1 MQEFGEGTLPMFVVV
16 ITDPSEPF
24 VPPRAVGPFDEY
36 DTAQA
41 FSQTLLDKWE
51 SSGEHAPVA
60 TVTRVEETQPGVVIG
75 EIQP

>member
-1 MQEFGEGTLPMFVVV
+1 MFVVV
-16 ITDPSEPF
+16 ITNPDSPA
-24 VPPRAVGPFDEY
+24 VPPRAVGPFEDY

-51 SSGEHAPVA
+51 SSGEPPPVA
-60 TVTRVEETQPGVVIG
+60 TVTRVEESHPGVVIG

>member
-1 MQEFGEGTLPMFVVV
+1 MFVVV
-16 ITDPSEPF
+16 ITDPNEPF
-24 VPPRAVGPFDEY
+24 VPPRAVGPFDDY

-51 SSGEHAPVA
+51 SSEDHPPTA
-60 TVTRVEETQPGVVIG
+60 TVTRVEESQPGVVIG

>member
-1 MQEFGEGTLPMFVVV
+1 MFVVV
-16 ITDPSEPF
+16 ITDPDSAL
-24 VPPRAVGPFDEY
+24 VAPRAVGPFEDY

-41 FSQTLLDKWE
+41 FSQTLVQKWE
-51 SSGEHAPVA
+51 DSAGGSPTA

>member
-1 MQEFGEGTLPMFVVV
+1 MFVVV
-16 ITDPSEPF
+16 ITDPDAPF
-24 VPPRAVGPFDEY
+24 VAPRAVGPFEDF

-41 FSQTLLDKWE
+41 FSQTLVQKWE
-51 SSGEHAPVA
+51 DSAGGSPTA

>member
-1 MQEFGEGTLPMFVVV
+1 MFVVV
-16 ITDPSEPF
+16 ITDPDEPS
-24 VPPRAVGPFDEY
+24 VPPRAAGPFDDF

-41 FSQTLLDKWE
+41 FSQTLVERWQD
-51 SSGEHAPVA
+51 SAGGSPTA

>member
-1 MQEFGEGTLPMFVVV
+1 MFVVV
-16 ITDPSEPF
+16 ITDPDQPF
-24 VPPRAVGPFDEY
+24 VAPRAVGPFEDY

-51 SSGEHAPVA
+51 STDDRPPTA
-60 TVTRVEETQPGVVIG
+60 TVTRVEESHPGVVIG

>member
-1 MQEFGEGTLPMFVVV
+1 MFVVV
-16 ITDPSEPF
+16 ISNPDEPF
-24 VPPRAVGPFDEY
+24 VPPRAVGPFDDF

-41 FSQTLLDKWE
+41 FSQTLVQKWE
-51 SSGEHAPVA
+51 ATAGSSPTA